1 MVAEDSIRYHF
12 GDTIMK
18 RIVLTGFRGT
28 GKTEIGRILAAQHRV
43 QFLDTDSLIEQQT
56 GRSIPDIFHEDGEER
71 FRTIER
77 EVIAGLPPA
86 DAVISTGGGAVV
98 DPVNMAH
105 LRRESTVILL
115 TADLDTIE
123 KRIARSPRPPLT
135 NLPLREEIAE
145 MLERRRQ
152 HYAAS
157 ADLCIDTSDTTP
169 ATAAVIITGRLA
181 KGIPTPSARKDGL
194 TFFRGGRL
202 PAPALRRLE
211 DILAD
216 PPADSLTRLLG
227 VAGYPALHSR
237 GPRLFNSLFAEYG
250 LNCHYTFFEDPAIGR
265 IMELARSLDV
275 KGLSVTIPFK
285 QDVME
290 HLDEIHHAA
299 RDIGAVNTVV
309 FACGSS
315 SGYNTDWLGVRKPL
329 VSLKGSKAVLLG
341 AGGVASAAAFAL
353 ADLEMDVTI
362 LNRTPE
368 KAKELALRSGC
379 RWAAW
384 DTFDQLRPDLV
395 VNATPLGMEPD
406 TRSPLR
412 EEQLYPD
419 LTVFDLVYTPPVTPL
434 IEMALAKGCKTI
446 TGTEMFIEQAKEQ
459 FWLFFGIDVPQET
472 IRKYLS

>member
-1 MVAEDSIRYHF
+1 
-12 GDTIMK
+12 MK

-77 EVIAGLPPA
+77 DVIAGLPA
-86 DAVISTGGGAVV
+86 GDAVISTGGGAVV
-98 DPVNMAH
+98 DPVNMAN
-105 LRRESTVILL
+105 LRRYSTVVLL

-123 KRIARSPRPPLT
+123 QRIARSPRPPLT

-145 MLERRRQ
+145 MLDRRRQ
-152 HYAAS
+152 NYHAS
-157 ADLCIDTSDTTP
+157 ADLCIDTSGTTP
-169 ATAAVIITGRLA
+169 ATATVIINDRIG
-181 KGIPTPSARKDGL
+181 KGVPTPSARKEAL

-202 PAPALRRLE
+202 AAPALRRLE
-211 DILAD
+211 EILAD
-216 PPADSLTRLLG
+216 PPADPLTRILG

-237 GPRLFNSLFAEYG
+237 GPRLFNGLFLEYG
-250 LNCHYTFFEDPAIGR
+250 LTCHYTFFEDPAIGR
-265 IMELARSLDV
+265 IMDLARSLDV

-285 QDVME
+285 QDVMA
-290 HLDEIHHAA
+290 LVDEVDEHAA
-299 RDIGAVNTVV
+299 QQIGAVNTVV
-309 FACGSS
+309 FACGSAT
-315 SGYNTDWLGVRKPL
+315 GYNTDWLGVRKPL

-341 AGGVASAAAFAL
+341 AGGVAAAAAFAL
-353 ADLEMDVTI
+353 VDLEMDVTV

-368 KAKELALRSGC
+368 KAKELAARAGC

-384 DTFDQLRPDLV
+384 DTFDLVHPDLV

-406 TRSPLR
+406 IRSPLR

-434 IEMALAKGCKTI
+434 IEMALAKGCTTI

-459 FWLFFGIDVPQET
+459 FWLFFGIDVPSET
-472 IRKYLS
+472 IRKYLT

>member
-1 MVAEDSIRYHF
+1 
-12 GDTIMK
+12 MK

-28 GKTEIGRILAAQHRV
+28 GKTEIGRILAAQHHV

-77 EVIAGLPPA
+77 DVIAGLPA
-86 DAVISTGGGAVV
+86 GDAVISTGGGAVV
-98 DPVNMAH
+98 DPVNMAN
-105 LRRESTVILL
+105 LRRDSTVILL
-115 TADLDTIE
+115 IADLDTIE
-123 KRIARSPRPPLT
+123 QRIARSPRPPLT

-145 MLERRRQ
+145 MLDRRRQ
-152 HYAAS
+152 NYHAS
-157 ADLCIDTSDTTP
+157 ADLCIDTSGTTP
-169 ATAAVIITGRLA
+169 STAAVIINDRISRGVV
-181 KGIPTPSARKDGL
+181 TPSARKDAL
-194 TFFRGGRL
+194 AFFRGGRL
-202 PAPALRRLE
+202 AAPALRRLE
-211 DILAD
+211 EILAN
-216 PPADSLTRLLG
+216 PPADPLTRLLG

-237 GPRLFNSLFAEYG
+237 GPRLFNALFAEYG
-250 LNCHYTFFEDPAIGR
+250 LNNHYTFFEDPEVAKILQ
-265 IMELARSLDV
+265 LARSLDV

-285 QDVME
+285 QDVMA
-290 HLDEIHHAA
+290 LVDEVDEHAA
-299 RDIGAVNTVV
+299 QQIGAVNTVV
-309 FACGSS
+309 FACGTAT
-315 SGYNTDWLGVRKPL
+315 GYNTDWLGVRKPL

-353 ADLEMDVTI
+353 VDLEMDVTV

-368 KAKELALRSGC
+368 KAKELAARSGC

-384 DTFDQLRPDLV
+384 DTFDQIRPDLV

-434 IEMALAKGCKTI
+434 IEMALAKGCTTI

-459 FWLFFGIDVPQET
+459 FWLFFGIDVPGET